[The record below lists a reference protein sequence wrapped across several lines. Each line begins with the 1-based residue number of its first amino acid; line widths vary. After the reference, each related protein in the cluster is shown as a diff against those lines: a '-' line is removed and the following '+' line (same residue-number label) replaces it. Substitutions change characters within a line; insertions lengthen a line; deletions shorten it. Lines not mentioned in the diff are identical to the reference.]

1 MSALSLSP
9 LSPFRPGLARAR
21 MASQARH
28 QAGVTLVELMVTIAI
43 NLLLVLAAT
52 LLYLNTRNTQKAVD
66 ERGAI
71 FESGQLALD
80 LLGRE
85 IGNAAFYPAVSVEPL
100 STAKVPGN
108 NVLWSHDLATTQ
120 SMSGVPEP
128 YQHGVFGCTGQRF
141 DVAAHA
147 CANLDSNSGPAGSDA
162 LVISYFTSDAL
173 SLDRGQRSDCAHY
186 DVANDTKLN
195 LGRERAAGG
204 ASAGTGAGVQGLGVA
219 PDAPLLV
226 VNRYQLVPASF
237 TLDGGATVNTY
248 ALACSGNGNTQGG
261 YQQLIRGVEQFVVR
275 YGVMDDGSLR
285 PNRYLTATEVSAL
298 GSQAIDGT
306 VYAPWQRVVSVRVCL
321 LVRSSSASS
330 LRTGANGQAE
340 PLTDCRG
347 NAAYTP
353 PSGTQVRRFEQVF
366 TVKNRQ
372 TNSV

>member
-1 MSALSLSP
+1 MSAPSLC
-9 LSPFRPGLARAR
+9 LFRPGVARAR
-21 MASQARH
+21 MAPWRRH

-120 SMSGVPEP
+120 SMTNVREP
-128 YQHGVFGCTGQRF
+128 YQHGVFGCDGQRF
-141 DVAAHA
+141 DAADHV

-162 LVISYFTSDAL
+162 LVISYFTNDAL
-173 SLDRGQRSDCAHY
+173 SLDRGQRSDCAHN
-186 DVANDTKLN
+186 DVANDGVN
-195 LGRERAAGG
+195 SGRERAAGG
-204 ASAGTGAGVQGLGVA
+204 TSAGTSAGEKGLGVA

-226 VNRYQLVPASF
+226 VNRYQLVPTSF

-248 ALACSGNGNTQGG
+248 ALACNGNGNTGGG

-340 PLTDCRG
+340 PLMDCRG

-353 PSGTQVRRFEQVF
+353 PSGAQVRRFEQVF